1 MEIFNKILFLLF
13 SLFTLIALHREYIY
27 ADIFR
32 KKQFAQ
38 NRKGK
43 LLFLIFLAAVTV
55 ALRVWQFG
63 SIPGGFNQDGAM
75 AAVDGKAL
83 ADYGTDRF
91 GTRFPCHLY
100 AWGFGQMSSL
110 LSYLIAFF
118 VKLFG
123 LNPVTARLPQ
133 LLVSLAGAVFFWL
146 FVRKAFGERAGLLAA
161 MLTAVNPWHLL
172 QSRWALD
179 CNLLPHFF
187 IISLFFLLLGLTER
201 KLFLYISMVFF
212 GLCMYC
218 YGITIYTIPPM
229 LLLLCLYLIR
239 KKLLKLS
246 DALLCAAVYLLISW
260 PFILTMA
267 VNAFGWETIELPFV
281 TIQRFSSSVRAG
293 DILLF
298 SDNFSEQLLSN
309 LKSLFRVTV
318 LQEKDLLW
326 NDMPHFGTMY
336 LFTLP
341 LAVGGAVKLL
351 RSGGVGKLLSLSGLL
366 AAIWAG
372 VLTNNVNVNR
382 INLIFYFIILL
393 DALGLELVVS
403 ELKWVRVPAL
413 LAVAAAAVLMVNTY
427 FGSYAESI
435 GHSFYL
441 GFGDAVIA
449 AKDTGAERIYI
460 TADTQYEGSRNVSE
474 ILTLFYD
481 ETDAGYFQG
490 KKNSEHG
497 AELLPYSERFVYVSM
512 DDQIAAQAR
521 GENAALV
528 IRASDAQYFSSGYTV
543 TAFGDYCA
551 AIPDR

>member
-1 MEIFNKILFLLF
+1 MKIFNGSLFLLF
-13 SLFTLIALHREYIY
+13 SLFALIALHREYVFSDVY
-27 ADIFR
+27 R
-32 KKQFAQ
+32 KKTAAPS
-38 NRKGK
+38 RRATV
-43 LLFLIFLAAVTV
+43 LLLVFLASAAVF
-55 ALRVWQFG
+55 LRVWKFG
-63 SIPGGFNQDGAM
+63 SVPGGFNQDGAM

-91 GTRFPCHLY
+91 GTRLPCHLT

-118 VKLFG
+118 VRLFG
-123 LNPVTARLPQ
+123 LSPVTARLPQ

-146 FVRKAFGERAGLLAA
+146 FVQKAFGERAGLLAA
-161 MLTAVNPWHLL
+161 MLVTVSPWQLL

-187 IISLFFLLLGLTER
+187 ILSLYFLLLGLTEK

-212 GLCMYC
+212 ALCMYC

-239 KKLLKLS
+239 KKMLTVS
-246 DALLCAAVYLLISW
+246 DALLCAFIYLLISW

-281 TIQRFSSSVRAG
+281 TIQRFSSSVRSG

-298 SDNFSEQLLSN
+298 SENFSAQLVSN
-309 LKSLFRVTV
+309 LQSLFRVAV
-318 LQEKDLLW
+318 LQKKDLPW
-326 NDMPHFGTMY
+326 NDMAHFGTGY

-341 LAVGGAVKLL
+341 LAVAGAVKLI
-351 RSGGVGKLLSLSGLL
+351 RSKGVGKVLAVSGLF

-382 INLIFYFIILL
+382 INLIFYFILLL
-393 DALGLELVVS
+393 DALGLELIFS
-403 ELKWVRVPAL
+403 NLKRSRLPVL
-413 LAVAAAAVLMVNTY
+413 LAFAAAAVLMVNSY

-441 GFGDAVIA
+441 GFGDALLA
-449 AKDTGAERIYI
+449 AEDTGAEKIYI

-474 ILTLFYD
+474 ILTLFYE
-481 ETDAGYFQG
+481 ETDAEYFQG
-490 KKNSEHG
+490 RKNTEHG
-497 AELLPYSERFVYVSM
+497 TELLPYTERFIYVSM
-512 DDQIAAQAR
+512 NEEIADKAK

-528 IRASDAQYFSSGYTV
+528 IRLSDAEYFSSGYTLE
-543 TAFGDYCA
+543 AYGDYCMA
-551 AIPDR
+551 KPK